1 MFSRTQLPRSCSI
14 DPVASVSSSSNSR
27 TGSSATGA
35 ASPTSSCLPD
45 LLTTPNPSSATMP
58 STAITARNDFPLTGR
73 SLESDRRLT
82 HGFVGDLRL
91 SG

>member
-1 MFSRTQLPRSCSI
+1 MSPT
-14 DPVASVSSSSNSR
+14 AS
-27 TGSSATGA
+27 TGSSGAGA

-82 HGFVGDLRL
+82 HGFVGDSRL